1 MKEYS
6 VMKSFFV
13 GSGRSER
20 SEGDQTRPCLLPL
33 EGAQA
38 PSIHPKKQMLR
49 GALSWAAA
57 ALVCGGLLLG
67 AGVGTAWAQ
76 EEDDED
82 IPELNL
88 WLGGDINLNLGL
100 NFNLNGI
107 GHASSRMGGVVSTR
121 VDNGAASLYYN
132 PAAMGMLRRH
142 SVVIDGQ
149 VGYGTWST
157 AGLNQSILDEL
168 NTEIANESESLVNDP
183 DIFNKQPDAFVQY
196 SNVNSLRAGIPR
208 NMSAMAIAWPV
219 NRYLTLGVG
228 YSRPLDVRFRLQTS
242 GLTTKIA
249 QEQGTD
255 DVSVRFDVLMN
266 ISSLTNFTL
275 GMSTVSAGFGSQVY
289 EGSLGRLSVG
299 ANVQRYRLENNR
311 LVNTDLSGMVVVGN
325 ADERFFNNVLDP
337 NLNFEAGETN
347 AFFLQARANMR
358 DEQYGYKLGAAYAS
372 PRNRLNFSV
381 NYQHIPEFN
390 LSDENAFSS
399 AFLPIF
405 ILSEDLLGGDFD
417 VSLDTLQANKPNLT
431 TERDISS
438 LVAGARLQ
446 LPSSVQLGLDLG
458 LGRSTLVLNYTQY
471 LNNFEIEYDGDLY
484 GYKPD
489 FGVGFGINHVLRDEL
504 SWGSLFYLPLRVLF
518 LDIDGLLFQSLRR
531 YTRYS
536 NPQYSL
542 GATMMVG
549 GPLDGAADSSLND
562 ALDLPFLPTSFSMG
576 RSYSIFDTITIG
588 TNIIAVPDL
597 MFRFSVGYDF

>member
-1 MKEYS
+1 MEYS
-6 VMKSFFV
+6 VNNSIMHPNKQVFRRAPGWFAAM
-13 GSGRSER
+13 
-20 SEGDQTRPCLLPL
+20 LL
-33 EGAQA
+33 
-38 PSIHPKKQMLR
+38 
-49 GALSWAAA
+49 
-57 ALVCGGLLLG
+57 CGGLLLC
-67 AGVGTAWAQ
+67 AGVGMAWAQ
-76 EEDDED
+76 DDDDD

-100 NFNLNGI
+100 NFNFNGI
-107 GHASSRMGGVVSTR
+107 GHASSRMGGVVSAR
-121 VDNGAASLYYN
+121 VDNGAAALYYN
-132 PAAMGMLRRH
+132 PAALGMLQRH

-149 VGYGTWST
+149 MGYGTWST
-157 AGLNQSILDEL
+157 SGLNQSILDEL
-168 NTEIANESESLVNDP
+168 NTEIANETESLVNDP
-183 DIFNKQPDAFVQY
+183 EVFNKQPDAFVQY
-196 SNVNSLRAGIPR
+196 SNVNSFRAGIPR
-208 NMSAMAIAWPV
+208 KMSAMAVAWPI
-219 NRYLTLGVG
+219 NRYLTIGFG
-228 YSRPLDVRFRLQTS
+228 YSRPLDVRFRMQTS

-275 GMSTVSAGFGSQVY
+275 SMSTVSAGFGSQVY
-289 EGSLGRLSVG
+289 EGNHGKVWVG

-325 ADERFFNNVLDP
+325 ADERFFNNTLDP

-358 DEQYGYKLGAAYAS
+358 DDRYGFKLGAAYTS
-372 PRNRLNFSV
+372 PRDRVNVSL
-381 NYQHIPEFN
+381 NYQHIPEFY

-405 ILSEDLLGGDFD
+405 ILSDDLLGGDID

-438 LVAGARLQ
+438 LVAGVRMQ
-446 LPSSVQLGLDLG
+446 LPSSVQLGLDVG
-458 LGRSTLVLNYTQY
+458 LGRSTLVLNYKQY

-489 FGVGFGINHVLRDEL
+489 FGVGFGINHILRDEL
-504 SWGSLFYLPLRVLF
+504 SWKSLYYLPLRVLF
-518 LDIDGLLFQSLRR
+518 LDIDGLLFQSLRQ

-549 GPLDGAADSSLND
+549 GPLDGADNSSIND
-562 ALDLPFLPTSFSMG
+562 ALDLPILPISFSMG
-576 RSYSIFDTITIG
+576 RSYNILDAITIG

-597 MFRFSVGYDF
+597 IFRFSVGYDF